1 MSPEK
6 EVLLRHEMA
15 LGSDADNV
23 HAPDG
28 EDRERGSLLPRRG
41 PQSGPA
47 CVEVDDPTAAVCD
60 LAQALGLPLR
70 AAYTCGTY

>member
-23 HAPDG
+23 HAADG

-41 PQSGPA
+41 RQSGPA
-47 CVEVDDPTAAVCD
+47 FAEGDDPPPRCVTSR
-60 LAQALGLPLR
+60 QALGLPLR
-70 AAYTCGTY
+70 AAYTCVTY

>member
-23 HAPDG
+23 HAADG
-28 EDRERGSLLPRRG
+28 EDGS
-41 PQSGPA
+41 
-47 CVEVDDPTAAVCD
+47 EAASSRV
-60 LAQALGLPLR
+60 AGGSRVPPS
-70 AAYTCGTY
+70 